1 MSTYEQGVMRDSAD
15 KSSIINLRSPTH
27 DEEGSGNGPLYYNTQ
42 AAAADA
48 SATRRCAKK
57 TAHPSRFTATAMAR
71 AHSFL
76 IYICGKLSAAK
87 V

>member
-1 MSTYEQGVMRDSAD
+1 MRDSAD
-15 KSSIINLRSPTH
+15 KSSVINLRSPRH
-27 DEEGSGNGPLYYNTQ
+27 EEEGSGNGPLYYNTQ
-42 AAAADA
+42 AADAAA
-48 SATRRCAKK
+48 ARRCAKK
-57 TAHPSRFTATAMAR
+57 TAHHSRLTATAMAR